1 MCQKLWEGVGV
12 VFSLSESWEDSKITN
27 VPQKLRQR
35 GKAFIESEGS
45 AEITNGRKPGESAC
59 RSLGE
64 FPSILSGEWALV
76 QTWAPDRCS
85 TVVKQFPGSWTVML
99 KQAACRMYVGHTRL
113 LFLLNLGMM
122 CLPICTVF

>member
-45 AEITNGRKPGESAC
+45 VEITNRGENQGRVLVGVLEN
-59 RSLGE
+59 
-64 FPSILSGEWALV
+64 FPVS
-76 QTWAPDRCS
+76 
-85 TVVKQFPGSWTVML
+85 
-99 KQAACRMYVGHTRL
+99 
-113 LFLLNLGMM
+113 
-122 CLPICTVF
+122 